1 MSTNDYRIPDVFQFT
16 EEIQRLQIDENDFF
30 VSFDVTAL
38 VTNVPLGE
46 TIRNSAEKT
55 FTDIYFKNVQNLNIN
70 RELV

>member
-38 VTNVPLGE
+38 VTNVPLDE